1 MGASLAAGGDTKQ
14 IKLVSLTRSNK
25 SGKKYKA
32 VFKDGTRSKTTH
44 FGSKGMDDYTITH
57 DKAQRSRYRQR
68 HKKDLHTG
76 DPTRA
81 GFLSYYVLWG
91 NSPSV
96 RANIKSY
103 KSKFH
108 L

>member
-1 MGASLAAGGDTKQ
+1 M
-14 IKLVSLTRSNK
+14 KLVSLKRSDR

-44 FGSKGMDDYTITH
+44 FGSKGMDDYTLTH
-57 DKAQRSRYRQR
+57 DKAQRSRYRER
-68 HKKDLHTG
+68 HKKDLQTK

-91 NSPSV
+91 NSTSL
-96 RANIKSY
+96 RANVRSF

>member
-1 MGASLAAGGDTKQ
+1 M
-14 IKLVSLTRSNK
+14 KLVSLTRSNK
-25 SGKKYKA
+25 GGKKYKA
-32 VFKDGTRSKTTH
+32 VFKDGNRSKTTH
-44 FGSKGMDDYTITH
+44 FGSRGMDDYSLTH

-68 HKKDLHTG
+68 HRKDLHTG

-81 GFLSYYVLWG
+81 GFLSYYILWG

-96 RANIKSY
+96 RANTRAF